1 MNIAV
6 IFAGGVG
13 SRMHSKDRPKQF
25 LEMYNKPI
33 IIHTLEYFENHSM
46 IDAIVVVCIKDWIP
60 YLNKLLYKF
69 RIEKVKSVVPGG
81 ETGQLSI
88 YNGLKSA
95 KQIAKDE
102 KSIVLIHDGVRPLI
116 NEKVISDNIQSVIKY
131 GSAITTA
138 KVKETILVV
147 NEGTATIDY
156 VPSRNNSRVA
166 KAPQSFWLDDILKAH
181 EKALSEGEKNCI
193 DSCTMMQRYGY
204 DLYLIDGPGENI
216 KITTP
221 EDFYTMR
228 AILEAKENEIKTKDR
243 EAYEKEI
250 KKLQEQLKKEEAKVT
265 SLQNDLNSSEDKK
278 KIAVME
284 AVKKVEDEKRD
295 LEGKLTQEKDRAQF
309 LLTQKDDE
317 IAYYKDLKT
326 RMSTKMVGETLEQH
340 CEIQFNQLRATAFRN
355 AYFEKDNDARSGS
368 KGDYIYRECDEN
380 GVEIIS
386 IMFEMKNEMDETA
399 TKHKN
404 EDFFKEL
411 DKDRREKKCEYAVLV
426 SLLEADSELYNGGI
440 VDVSYKYDKMYVV
453 RPQCFIPMITLLRNA
468 AMNALVY
475 KQELEVIRNQDIDIS
490 NFEDSLLQF
499 KNDFSRNYNIA
510 HTHFDKAIDEI
521 DKTIDHLQKVKKELL
536 GSDNQLRIANNKV
549 DEVSVKKLTKNNPTM
564 QAKFKEL

>member
-1 MNIAV
+1 MAELKCPHCGQAFTVDDTEVSSI
-6 IFAGGVG
+6 IQQIRDKEFQ
-13 SRMHSKDRPKQF
+13 KD
-25 LEMYNKPI
+25 
-33 IIHTLEYFENHSM
+33 
-46 IDAIVVVCIKDWIP
+46 
-60 YLNKLLYKF
+60 
-69 RIEKVKSVVPGG
+69 
-81 ETGQLSI
+81 
-88 YNGLKSA
+88 LKSRVSEMEEHMR
-95 KQIAKDE
+95 E
-102 KSIVLIHDGVRPLI
+102 K
-116 NEKVISDNIQSVIKY
+116 
-131 GSAITTA
+131 
-138 KVKETILVV
+138 
-147 NEGTATIDY
+147 
-156 VPSRNNSRVA
+156 
-166 KAPQSFWLDDILKAH
+166 H
-181 EKALSEGEKNCI
+181 ELE
-193 DSCTMMQRYGY
+193 
-204 DLYLIDGPGENI
+204 
-216 KITTP
+216 
-221 EDFYTMR
+221 
-228 AILEAKENEIKTKDR
+228 LEAKENEIKTKDR

-250 KKLQEQLKKEEAKVT
+250 KKLQERLKKEEAKVT

-284 AVKKVEDEKRD
+284 AVKKVEDEKRN
-295 LEGKLTQEKDRAQF
+295 LEGKLTQEMDRAQF

-490 NFEDSLLQF
+490 NFEDSLMQF
-499 KNDFSRNYNIA
+499 KNDFSRYYNIA